1 MRDSLMGGLG
11 ATILAAPLVIIC
23 CGGGGVQLSALAGA
37 AGGWLTGYGVI
48 SIGLAVA
55 AVALVWR
62 SMRRGRL
69 TGQRAVGNNNSGR
82 TDHDRKN

>member
-1 MRDSLMGGLG
+1 MCDSLIGGLG

-23 CGGGGVQLSALAGA
+23 CGGGGILLSALAGA

-55 AVALVWR
+55 ALALVWR

-69 TGQRAVGNNNSGR
+69 TGQCPVGSNNSGR
-82 TDHDRKN
+82 TVHD